1 MLRETEAKLTNAE
14 LATARAA
21 EAAQQ
26 AEQAKELISEKFEQH
41 VSDAEENIQLLREE
55 LTSCTVRLWG
65 SLRAGLLT
73 RARAARHAHA
83 LTVAVALCRASS
95 GRR

>member
-55 LTSCTVRLWG
+55 LTSCTVRLLD
-65 SLRAGLLT
+65 SLRAAYSPAPAPPA
-73 RARAARHAHA
+73 RARADRGHGA
-83 LTVAVALCRASS
+83 L
-95 GRR
+95 

>member
-55 LTSCTVRLWG
+55 LTSCTVRLLD
-65 SLRAGLLT
+65 SLRLLT
-73 RARAARHAHA
+73 RARAAGTPTR
-83 LTVAVALCRASS
+83 
-95 GRR
+95 